1 MIESIKIK
9 KHNDIFNS
17 EIKEINFGKRNI
29 IIGPKG
35 GGKSTLFD
43 LLANAA
49 NGTILSST
57 IEALNK
63 HNLTL
68 HSITID
74 GEEIPSSSLS
84 EIKINKNKKEK
95 EIAQIYDLRNDVIY
109 QDDNIKKSLSDT
121 TEFDKAKFDFAKE
134 ILETSREIN
143 NFIQKLRNVYDSIHT
158 TTMLDHENINWF
170 NAFYLKQEIKK
181 SDDQLL
187 FNLNYSDRDVKYK
200 ANEDLKILEKE
211 NEGYNNLINS
221 LKMKISFYETREKSF
236 ISEHYSQESVKRFK
250 EIIKNLKEIIAL
262 NQKEVMHIS
271 KIIKVV
277 SSFNNAYKKVITE
290 LKKDTDEKNKMNKR
304 MASYLSQSEDHFRN
318 LAKRVKEANRHFE
331 DFILKEVGIEFDNEK
346 DAGSLLKLELK
357 GKVVFEEEDKYN
369 FLKTIMYNAKKI
381 QTNVNNWII
390 SAREKGS
397 KDFDD
402 SKIIAAMG
410 RIIKE
415 RILVTADGQDYATM
429 SLGQKSIYGIRHKF
443 NKSVGK
449 PMFLD
454 QPEDNLD
461 NYTIAKD
468 VLSLIN
474 TKDEQLFII
483 THNANI
489 GILSKPDKVVV
500 GSFEAYEESKMD
512 LNQYLEGTIKE
523 SDKHSDAAHYLEGG
537 IKYIQDRLEIIT
549 KGEN

>member
-9 KHNDIFNS
+9 KHNDVFNS

-221 LKMKISFYETREKSF
+221 LKMKISFYETREKSY

-250 EIIKNLKEIIAL
+250 EIIKNLEEIIVL
-262 NQKEVMHIS
+262 NQKEVIQIS
-271 KIIKVV
+271 KII
-277 SSFNNAYKKVITE
+277 I
-290 LKKDTDEKNKMNKR
+290 
-304 MASYLSQSEDHFRN
+304 
-318 LAKRVKEANRHFE
+318 
-331 DFILKEVGIEFDNEK
+331 
-346 DAGSLLKLELK
+346 
-357 GKVVFEEEDKYN
+357 VFEEEDKYN